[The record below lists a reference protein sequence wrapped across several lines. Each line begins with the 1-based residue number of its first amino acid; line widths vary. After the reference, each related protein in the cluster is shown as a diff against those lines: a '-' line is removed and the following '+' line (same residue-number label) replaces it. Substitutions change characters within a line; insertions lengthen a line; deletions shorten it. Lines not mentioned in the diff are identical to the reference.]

1 MIDCTEQA
9 GWVADIVAE
18 EEHIGLPERQGPAGV
33 GLQGPRRVPDSV
45 AHPLISHQAVTHVT
59 GEGCCNV
66 VLKVKIISSTSLIF
80 STKINKMGW

>member
-9 GWVADIVAE
+9 GWVADLVAE

-45 AHPLISHQAVTHVT
+45 AHPLVSHQAVTHVVS
-59 GEGCCNV
+59 ERCCNV
-66 VLKVKIISSTSLIF
+66 ALKLEE
-80 STKINKMGW
+80 IN

>member
-9 GWVADIVAE
+9 GWVADLVAE

-45 AHPLISHQAVTHVT
+45 VHPLISHQAVTHVT

-66 VLKVKIISSTSLIF
+66 VLKVEKLVQHTGF
-80 STKINKMGW
+80 HPFCQQ